1 MSLLDII
8 AEDKLVII
16 YRPRLNDIA
25 GDANS
30 TILLCQI
37 IYWRKHMGRAFY
49 KPISVG
55 GPTQTDKSLANEL
68 GFTKK
73 EVERAAKNLAKRGLI
88 RYWYQRLDHKMWWDV
103 APYLEEKIRQCYKSN
118 ELSSCN
124 YTKAPKGVSGK
135 SERGFG
141 EMPKGHM
148 DITEITSE
156 ITSSSSLTP
165 PAEEEGIRDI
175 ALPVLPYPFD
185 KLLPAHRQEALRLC
199 SKLGL
204 NLQEQVQAIKA
215 LNTKIANPAHY
226 LLAVLRK
233 GGLAGAAELAATV
246 EESAASLAINRK
258 RIEDAQRR
266 GDIPRWARQVAVQ
279 GECP

>member
-1 MSLLDII
+1 MGFLDII

-55 GPTQTDKSLANEL
+55 GPTQTEKSLANEL

-103 APYLEEKIRQCYKSN
+103 APDLEEKIRQCYRSS

-124 YTKAPKGVSGK
+124 HTKAPKGVSGK
-135 SERGFG
+135 PEKEFG
-141 EMPKGHM
+141 EIPKGDM
-148 DITEITSE
+148 DITETTSE
-156 ITSSSSLTP
+156 ITTSSSPTP
-165 PAEEEGIRDI
+165 PAEEEEIRDI
-175 ALPVLPYPFD
+175 VLPVLPYPFA
-185 KLLPAHRQEALRLC
+185 KLLPAQIQEANRLC
-199 SKLGL
+199 DKQGL
-204 NLQEQVQAIKA
+204 NLQEQVHAIKA
-215 LNTKIANPAHY
+215 LNTEIDNPAHY
-226 LLAVLRK
+226 LLTVLRK
-233 GGLAGAAELAATV
+233 GGVAGAAELAVTV

-266 GDIPRWARQVAVQ
+266 GDIPRWARQEPVQ
-279 GECP
+279 GERS